1 MTAEGL
7 FRAGILYK
15 VVGLGFENGFYE
27 RQRQEDCWPNRQT
40 KIWEGKDE
48 LLIEEVKRETDKKNK
63 KNW

>member
-27 RQRQEDCWPNRQT
+27 RQRQEDC
-40 KIWEGKDE
+40 
-48 LLIEEVKRETDKKNK
+48 
-63 KNW
+63 